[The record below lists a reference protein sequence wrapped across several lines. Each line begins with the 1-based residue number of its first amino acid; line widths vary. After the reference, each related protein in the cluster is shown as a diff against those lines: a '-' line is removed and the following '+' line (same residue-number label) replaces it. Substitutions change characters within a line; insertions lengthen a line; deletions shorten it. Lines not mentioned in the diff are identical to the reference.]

1 MIDTK
6 KPTLE
11 YTLET
16 EEKTDKP
23 YNVLFNVNTGR
34 SGLKSVSVNGKDIT
48 GEKSFEVS
56 DNGRYV
62 IVMTANNGLTST
74 EVINVNNII
83 EPERPVLYVTPS
95 GTLGSQT
102 DKIVTFT
109 LSTPNGGSDV
119 VYYYNDGNGWVQL
132 DGDTYSVLKTGEHK
146 VKFKAVSGELESYES
161 PEYTAILTTSY
172 YKIVFK
178 TTVLEAQGSTEGT
191 TALSGVKVYV
201 NDELVGTT
209 NDSGE
214 AECILKEGEYNLL
227 LDNGTFNRREII
239 NVTDDKTLNMPMVAV
254 DLNKDGF
261 VNAKDF

>member
-1 MIDTK
+1 
-6 KPTLE
+6 
-11 YTLET
+11 
-16 EEKTDKP
+16 
-23 YNVLFNVNTGR
+23 
-34 SGLKSVSVNGKDIT
+34 
-48 GEKSFEVS
+48 
-56 DNGRYV
+56 
-62 IVMTANNGLTST
+62 MTANNGLTST

-178 TTVLEAQGSTEGT
+178 TTVLEAQGSTEEQRLFRVLRFMLT
-191 TALSGVKVYV
+191 MNLSVQQMIAAKLSVFLKRANIIFFSITVHSTDVK
-201 NDELVGTT
+201 
-209 NDSGE
+209 
-214 AECILKEGEYNLL
+214 
-227 LDNGTFNRREII
+227 
-239 NVTDDKTLNMPMVAV
+239 
-254 DLNKDGF
+254 
-261 VNAKDF
+261 

>member
-74 EVINVNNII
+74 EVIN
-83 EPERPVLYVTPS
+83 
-95 GTLGSQT
+95 
-102 DKIVTFT
+102 K
-109 LSTPNGGSDV
+109 
-119 VYYYNDGNGWVQL
+119 W
-132 DGDTYSVLKTGEHK
+132 TY
-146 VKFKAVSGELESYES
+146 
-161 PEYTAILTTSY
+161 
-172 YKIVFK
+172 
-178 TTVLEAQGSTEGT
+178 
-191 TALSGVKVYV
+191 
-201 NDELVGTT
+201 
-209 NDSGE
+209 
-214 AECILKEGEYNLL
+214 
-227 LDNGTFNRREII
+227 
-239 NVTDDKTLNMPMVAV
+239 
-254 DLNKDGF
+254 
-261 VNAKDF
+261 